1 MKKLLY
7 LYLGLSL
14 MFACNDDSINDD
26 DSNSISSS
34 EWIPGSD
41 LGNPQ
46 KEYSNDTSTLV
57 SATVSKM
64 IEYNGELYVGGDFE
78 VIGGQIIR
86 YLARWDG
93 SNWSSVGELSGPVED
108 MIVFQ
113 GKLYIQVQEN
123 DYSYQSEYQCH
134 DCNRIFTWDGSSIIW
149 EQLDYE
155 GINEPLYSKRAFGG
169 SNNSNKKHE
178 QWTIHD
184 NKLFA
189 YISTD
194 ASTYPYVQFEL
205 LWFDGEYWQKQSII
219 GQNHYHGVLKSY
231 KGNLYAT
238 LKGCCSSWTNEAGFY
253 KLEEYE
259 IWDSG
264 VYYGT
269 SFQWIN
275 VAGESLSEPE
285 IHTIAE
291 YNDNL
296 IVGGNFETI
305 GGIVSK
311 NIASFDGNNWSTLG
325 NWSYEPYELKVFDN
339 QLYASFYFGNWNG
352 SDFERVAKLN
362 GNSWSSLL
370 YNLSD
375 YDIVSNGT
383 FRTIE
388 MYQNYLYLGGS
399 NMVVGTNNF
408 LKLTQ

>member
-1 MKKLLY
+1 MKNLLY
-7 LYLGLSL
+7 LFLAVTI
-14 MFACNDDSINDD
+14 FACSSDDDNNNNDDSNPV
-26 DSNSISSS
+26 SLS

-46 KEYSNDTSTLV
+46 KEYSDSNSNLV
-57 SATVSKM
+57 SATISKM

-93 SNWSSVGELSGPVED
+93 SSWSSVGELSGKVED

-113 GKLYIQVQEN
+113 GKLYIQVKEN
-123 DYSYQSEYQCH
+123 DLSYQNEYQCH
-134 DCNRIFTWDGSSIIW
+134 DCNRIYTWDGSSIIW
-149 EQLDYE
+149 EQLDYA
-155 GINEPLYSKRAFGG
+155 GINKPLYSKSAFGG
-169 SNNSNKKHE
+169 SNNSNKKYE

-189 YISTD
+189 YISTSA
-194 ASTYPYVQFEL
+194 ASSWDGYRFEL
-205 LWFDGEYWQKQSII
+205 LWFNGDYWQTYNV
-219 GQNHYHGVLKSY
+219 QNNYHGVLKSY

-238 LKGCCSSWTNEAGFY
+238 LIGSYSTFEAGFY
-253 KLEEYE
+253 KLGIEEA
-259 IWDSG
+259 WDSG
-264 VYYGT
+264 ILYT
-269 SFQWIN
+269 FFQWIN

-285 IHTIAE
+285 ILTIAE
-291 YNDNL
+291 YNENL

-305 GGIVSK
+305 GGIVSE
-311 NIASFDGNNWSTLG
+311 NIASYDGNNWSTFG
-325 NWSYEPYELKVFDN
+325 NWSYEPYELKVFNN
-339 QLYASFYFGNWNG
+339 QLYVSFYFGNWNG
-352 SDFERVAKLN
+352 NDFERVAILN

-375 YDIVSNGT
+375 YDMAGNGT

-399 NMVVGTNNF
+399 NTVSGTNNF